1 MRMRM
6 NSGRSPAPGGFAER
20 GGCDRVEGG
29 VGYPWYGCGSHYGI
43 LGFHDVSGGI
53 DDEREMVL

>member
-1 MRMRM
+1 M